1 MPYSTTSWSMMM
13 MMGSRVSSSSGVIIT
28 HMHMQREREI
38 IVRVSVEKSKVFFF
52 YILFFPFLGPF
63 VCNYVVFFIIII
75 TLRVFVIYS
84 LFFKQQQNRIAEFFI
99 FILSFKMKEKWKSS
113 GRRREPVET
122 NGNIVF
128 SSATNI
134 LIMVVVWLNEGVFSR
149 RDVVLLLCQWGNK
162 RNREGEGGRR
172 GNICVGSGLIKEI
185 GQNNSQICTY
195 IHRLVFPLC
204 WAPFLDTLELY
215 GPGQLGGSRLLLLSF
230 FSLSL
235 LYTCK

>member
-1 MPYSTTSWSMMM
+1 MLYSMPYSTTSWSMMM

-38 IVRVSVEKSKVFFF
+38 IVRVSVEKPKVLF
-52 YILFFPFLGPF
+52 ILFFPFLGPF

-134 LIMVVVWLNEGVFSR
+134 LIMVVV
-149 RDVVLLLCQWGNK
+149 
-162 RNREGEGGRR
+162 
-172 GNICVGSGLIKEI
+172 
-185 GQNNSQICTY
+185 
-195 IHRLVFPLC
+195 
-204 WAPFLDTLELY
+204 
-215 GPGQLGGSRLLLLSF
+215 
-230 FSLSL
+230 
-235 LYTCK
+235 

>member
-1 MPYSTTSWSMMM
+1 MM

-84 LFFKQQQNRIAEFFI
+84 FFFKQQQNRIAEFFI

-134 LIMVVVWLNEGVFSR
+134 LIMVVV
-149 RDVVLLLCQWGNK
+149 
-162 RNREGEGGRR
+162 
-172 GNICVGSGLIKEI
+172 
-185 GQNNSQICTY
+185 
-195 IHRLVFPLC
+195 
-204 WAPFLDTLELY
+204 
-215 GPGQLGGSRLLLLSF
+215 
-230 FSLSL
+230 
-235 LYTCK
+235 